1 MVKIEATADLKNL
14 KLLTGF
20 IESSLKKITSNF
32 ELLHDL
38 ILASEEII
46 VNIILYSY
54 PEEKGLIKVWIFL
67 DKNSFVS
74 IVIKDHGQPF
84 NPLEKQEP
92 DLAAS
97 LDQRA
102 IGGLGIFLVKKLVD
116 DISYCRKNNSNI
128 LILKKKLHKEAI

>member
-1 MVKIEATADLKNL
+1 MVKIEATADFKNL

-20 IESSLKKITSNF
+20 VESSLKKITSNF

-38 ILASEEII
+38 ILATEEII

-54 PEEKGLIKVWIFL
+54 PKEKGLIKVWIFL
-67 DKNSFVS
+67 DKNNFLS
-74 IVIKDHGQPF
+74 IIIKDQGQAF

-92 DLAAS
+92 DVAAS

-128 LILKKKLHKEAI
+128 LILKKKFL